1 MVDSLLGT
9 ANQGE
14 LRDVLVNKV
23 KRDGVSSLALGVSIN
38 NAQSQSS
45 LNIVVGDLD
54 VSGDDVPPSVVF
66 HDGSGFSR
74 LCTCCWPINRV
85 IFLL

>member
-1 MVDSLLGT
+1 MVDFLLGT

-23 KRDGVSSLALGVSIN
+23 KRDRVSSLALGVSIN
-38 NAQSQSS
+38 NTQPKSS
-45 LNIVVGDLD
+45 LNIVVRDLN
-54 VSGDDVPPSVVF
+54 VGGDDIPPSVVF
-66 HDGSGFSR
+66 HDGSSFSR